1 MMYVVVLYET
11 VEGFLER
18 RVPFRAAHRAWV
30 EQWHR
35 EGRLVLGGAFDPPEG
50 ALLVF
55 RVKDA
60 AEVEEFIRN
69 DPYVRHGLIPAYR
82 VRRWNVVVGGEEVPR
97 PDAG

>member
-1 MMYVVVLYET
+1 
-11 VEGFLER
+11 
-18 RVPFRAAHRAWV
+18 V

-82 VRRWNVVVGGEEVPR
+82 VRR
-97 PDAG
+97 